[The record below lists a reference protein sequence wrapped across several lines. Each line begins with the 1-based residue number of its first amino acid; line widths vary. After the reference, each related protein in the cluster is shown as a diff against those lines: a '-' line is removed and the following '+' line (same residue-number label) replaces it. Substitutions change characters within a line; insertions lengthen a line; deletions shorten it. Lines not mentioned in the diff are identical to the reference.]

1 MFVRVKRICLSL
13 TPGVSFFSISEDFSW
28 AMANCNHTGHVL
40 ISFSR
45 ILMLGG
51 GAVAGAV
58 AGAEEGLAERGTSGV
73 GRGGD
78 EGLVDGR
85 GGLGREGEDGLAIE

>member
-1 MFVRVKRICLSL
+1 
-13 TPGVSFFSISEDFSW
+13 
-28 AMANCNHTGHVL
+28 
-40 ISFSR
+40 
-45 ILMLGG
+45 MLGG